1 MEKQFYRMYIWVL
14 SARKGARGLLGSF
27 FAVRHSSA
35 ALRCSEAPAL
45 PNSHAHHGG
54 ITGTCFTERG
64 GQAYS
69 HSQRHLETYVL
80 VIYLSFIRYTD
91 VLFDTLFSH
100 DHVWCRIE
108 NSAEE
113 HLLQDEI
120 VSTVNDS
127 DCQYYITNAI
137 WMYYKRLICH
147 EITH

>member
-1 MEKQFYRMYIWVL
+1 MYVKEREVFWGLRRAAQQRCIAML
-14 SARKGARGLLGSF
+14 RSAR
-27 FAVRHSSA
+27 
-35 ALRCSEAPAL
+35 P

-113 HLLQDEI
+113 HLTLLQDEI

-137 WMYYKRLICH
+137 
-147 EITH
+147 